1 MYIADYHIHSTCSPD
16 GKMTMSQAAEAA
28 LRAGLDEICIT
39 DHVDTIFW
47 GNNAPRDSFDWASL
61 RAQYREA
68 LEKYGDKLSIRFL
81 YVSWARRCV

>member
-39 DHVDTIFW
+39 CGHHLL
-47 GNNAPRDSFDWASL
+47 GQQ
-61 RAQYREA
+61 RAQR
-68 LEKYGDKLSIRFL
+68 
-81 YVSWARRCV
+81 